1 MIQRKDKRPSD
12 SGEDRNTKRQ
22 RRGEPDEESS
32 GIIEFTQPTAAGH
45 PLSPADTF
53 RVYVPHRPTVGVAPN
68 SPGWARTDTPPVP
81 IKGIVPIPA
90 ANAGG
95 MSTPTCQPSK
105 VVVPSK
111 RSHPFRKDGPRKK
124 RKTDSFVIVRIYD
137 QRKDLEHTDEI
148 EYALTPD
155 GGLDLAGLSEM
166 LNVKGCQVSRFIIP
180 Y

>member
-1 MIQRKDKRPSD
+1 M
-12 SGEDRNTKRQ
+12 
-22 RRGEPDEESS
+22 
-32 GIIEFTQPTAAGH
+32 
-45 PLSPADTF
+45 
-53 RVYVPHRPTVGVAPN
+53 
-68 SPGWARTDTPPVP
+68 P
-81 IKGIVPIPA
+81 IKEIVPIPA

-95 MSTPTCQPSK
+95 MSTPTCQLSK

-111 RSHPFRKDGPRKK
+111 RSHPFRKDRPRKK
-124 RKTDSFVIVRIYD
+124 RKTDSYVIVRIYD

-180 Y
+180 YYMRGLGHATHHLLLKVLDARSSRPWYSKRPILKSGAINLLKAKEGYLRVVALS